1 MRVISGVL
9 LCALFAAACSER
21 LGRSEAFVRD
31 VSLPAGPFSPGD
43 EVTVAASGF
52 ESDDEIMFEIRWP
65 LEGEALEEGSA
76 LGVRGVV
83 TARTGRSLTF
93 LAPGGYPAS
102 TVEVLLFRRGDR
114 Q

>member
-1 MRVISGVL
+1 MRAISGVL

-93 LAPGGYPAS
+93 LAPGGYPCHIP
-102 TVEVLLFRRGDR
+102 
-114 Q
+114 

>member
-76 LGVRGVV
+76 EPYVPGSGRLPRLDGRG
-83 TARTGRSLTF
+83 AALP
-93 LAPGGYPAS
+93 PG
-102 TVEVLLFRRGDR
+102 
-114 Q
+114 